1 LNLKDNI
8 LYGVKVIRSVPRY
21 IDSAKYEADIIL
33 EILRA
38 DLKNESNTVNMLEY
52 FYFEEKNENYFAL
65 VFEKLGKSLY
75 DFIKENDY
83 KGFSI
88 ENIQNITKQILEGMS
103 FIHDRLKIV
112 HTDLKVKFYYYLN
125 SK

>member
-1 LNLKDNI
+1 M
-8 LYGVKVIRSVPRY
+8 IRPVPRY

-38 DLKNESNTVNMLEY
+38 DSNNESKTVNLLEY
-52 FYFEEKNENYFAL
+52 FYFEEKRQKYIAL

-75 DFIKENDY
+75 EFIKGNDY

-88 ENIQNITKQILEGMS
+88 QHIQDMTRQILEGIA

-112 HTDLKVKFYYYLN
+112 HTDLKVK
-125 SK
+125 

>member
-1 LNLKDNI
+1 MNI
-8 LYGVKVIRSVPRY
+8 EDKIRYGVKVIRPIPRY

-33 EILRA
+33 EILMA
-38 DLKNESNTVNMLEY
+38 DSNNESKIVNMVEY
-52 FYFEEKNENYFAL
+52 FYFEEKRKNYIAL

-88 ENIQNITKQILEGMS
+88 EHIQDMTRQILEGMA
-103 FIHDRLKIV
+103 FIHERLKIV
-112 HTDLKVKFYYYLN
+112 HTDLKVSRK
-125 SK
+125 